1 MTGEYL
7 QTILKNVQAKLDKE
21 GFFTLPEGST
31 LTLYLAHGGVGLT
44 VNRVES
50 LRVEGN
56 LVEARIRSGKRETF
70 MVELGDVFAAALDGA
85 PGSPPKRAGF
95 G

>member
-1 MTGEYL
+1 MTGEHL
-7 QTILKNVQAKLDKE
+7 QSILKNAQAKSDKE
-21 GFFTLPEGST
+21 GFTTLPEGST
-31 LTLYLAHGGVGLT
+31 ITLYLAHNGVPLT

-56 LVEARIRSGKRETF
+56 FVEARMRTGKREAF
-70 MVELGDVFAAALDGA
+70 MMELGDVFAVSLEGGPGA
-85 PGSPPKRAGF
+85 PTKRAGF